1 MSVGAGFARDDVFRP
16 KRWLPKPETSYHL
29 NAQLGVRKRFV
40 SFYSAG
46 FAAIDPGV
54 LLARRKRPAF
64 RKRLARA
71 RRRPLSCRPA
81 RLQWCLILDICAADG
96 LNFPAII
103 RRGPVRL
110 VDLIPDAEVL
120 CALEQRA
127 GRPPKCR
134 AFAGLLLYARPAREA
149 SRLPNSLVTVEKFVM
164 HLYMC
169 SWLRFRDRHRANRHI
184 ALARDKGIVVGC
196 EWSAAG

>member
-1 MSVGAGFARDDVFRP
+1 
-16 KRWLPKPETSYHL
+16 
-29 NAQLGVRKRFV
+29 
-40 SFYSAG
+40 
-46 FAAIDPGV
+46 
-54 LLARRKRPAF
+54 
-64 RKRLARA
+64 
-71 RRRPLSCRPA
+71 
-81 RLQWCLILDICAADG
+81 
-96 LNFPAII
+96 
-103 RRGPVRL
+103 VRL

-134 AFAGLLLYARPAREA
+134 ALAGLLLYARPAREA

>member
-54 LLARRKRPAF
+54 LLARRTRPAF

-120 CALEQRA
+120 CALEPDELGLRMLPVLA
-127 GRPPKCR
+127 EWERVHRETVPLSLENFVSAVSGHRPNYDGEYGRQHS
-134 AFAGLLLYARPAREA
+134 ASIEQADREA
-149 SRLPNSLVTVEKFVM
+149 WA
-164 HLYMC
+164 
-169 SWLRFRDRHRANRHI
+169 WL
-184 ALARDKGIVVGC
+184 
-196 EWSAAG
+196 E